1 MKYYI
6 NLRGLV
12 CIYIYVLLVYVWNE
26 FIDVFFNYFLFG
38 YILILGK
45 EKDFEL
51 EEFILLLVGY
61 CYVLY

>member
-1 MKYYI
+1 M
-6 NLRGLV
+6 V

-61 CYVLY
+61 CYVLD